1 MSTGVFAATDAITN
15 TTVESGATSEAGA
28 FVPEMWSDETLATY
42 KSNLVVA
49 QLVVTMNHVGKKGD
63 TVHIPTIS
71 SRRAAQLRRPATAG
85 DEGVENLDVQPG
97 QVNPSLTD
105 VLIDRHFEYS
115 TLIEDFA
122 AMQAMGGLRKF
133 YTDDAGYSL
142 SQRVDWDLLI
152 LPAATAPADTVDP
165 GAVLNGIDW
174 EQALS
179 TSGTIATNRN
189 ATVIGS
195 DGSTAW
201 DESANTNTG
210 NGASLADA
218 GIRRMIRTLDDL
230 DVPLTGR
237 AFILPPVEKESLLGI
252 PRFTEQAF
260 VGDVGNANS
269 IRNGLIGDLYSN
281 AVYVSSNIPIVE
293 ATDNVTDY
301 RACLYLHKDA
311 FVLVMQ
317 MNMRSQATY
326 LQQYLSTL
334 LTNDIAYGV
343 EVLRGQNFVSF
354 LVPA

>member
-1 MSTGVFAATDAITN
+1 MSGVFADTDALSN
-15 TTVESGATSEAGA
+15 TTTLSGANSEVGP
-28 FVPEMWSDETLATY
+28 FVPELWSDETLATY

-49 QLVVTMNHVGKKGD
+49 QLVVNMNHVGKKGD

-71 SRRAAQLRRPATAG
+71 SRRDAQLRRPATSG
-85 DEGVENLDVQPG
+85 NEGVENLDVQPG
-97 QVNPSLTD
+97 QIQPTLTD
-105 VLIDRHFEYS
+105 VLINRHFEYS

-142 SQRVDWDLLI
+142 SRRVDWDLHI
-152 LPAATAPADTVDP
+152 LASSTSPADTVNP
-165 GAVLNGIDW
+165 GATLAGIDW
-174 EQALS
+174 EQAVS
-179 TSGTIATNRN
+179 SGGAIAANRN

-201 DESANTNTG
+201 DESANTNEG

-237 AFILPPVEKESLLGI
+237 VFVVPPVEKESLLGI

-260 VGDVGNANS
+260 VGDVGNQNS

-281 AVYVSSNIPIVE
+281 KVYVSSNCPLVE
-293 ATDNVTDY
+293 AQDNSTDY

-317 MNMRSQATY
+317 QNMRSQANY
-326 LQQYLSTL
+326 MLQYLSTL
-334 LTNDIAYGV
+334 LVNDIAYGV
-343 EVLRGQNFVSF
+343 SVLRGQNFVSF
-354 LVPA
+354 FVPA

>member
-1 MSTGVFAATDAITN
+1 
-15 TTVESGATSEAGA
+15 
-28 FVPEMWSDETLATY
+28 MWSDETLATY

-71 SRRAAQLRRPATAG
+71 ARRDAQLRRPATAG
-85 DEGVENLDVQPG
+85 VEGVENLDVQPG

-122 AMQAMGGLRKF
+122 AMQATGGLRRF
-133 YTDDAGYSL
+133 YTDDAGYAL
-142 SQRVDWDLLI
+142 SQRVDWDLHVL
-152 LPAATAPADTVDP
+152 AASTAPADTVQP
-165 GAVLNGIDW
+165 GTVLNGGDW
-174 EQALS
+174 QQALS
-179 TSGTIATNRN
+179 TGGTIATNRN

-195 DGSTAW
+195 DGATAW
-201 DESANTNTG
+201 DETANTNTG

-230 DVPLTGR
+230 DVPLVGR

-252 PRFTEQAF
+252 PRFTEEAF
-260 VGDVGNANS
+260 IGERGGANS

-281 AVYVSSNIPIVE
+281 AVYVSSNCPTVE
-293 ATDNVTDY
+293 AADNLTDY

-317 MNMRSQATY
+317 QTMRSQAKY
-326 LQQYLSTL
+326 MLQYLSTL
-334 LTNDIAYGV
+334 LVNDIAYGV